1 MDETQALKA
10 LALERSGAWNQPR
23 LGVDPVLEFDG
34 GCRGGFEF
42 LRRARSLASAAP
54 AKARLAAPNEPSEMA
69 NRRRYFIRVS
79 WRMPGDPE
87 I

>member
-42 LRRARSLASAAP
+42 FETGAEFGIRCPGEGEISG
-54 AKARLAAPNEPSEMA
+54 SE
-69 NRRRYFIRVS
+69 
-79 WRMPGDPE
+79 
-87 I
+87 